1 MMARSEEASMPA
13 RMRILIVDDSSLIR
27 LYYRDVLEKAGFE
40 VDQASNGIEAMEK
53 VLAESYALAIV
64 DINMPRMDGISFIR
78 TLRRSPR
85 DFATLPALMISTEAD
100 QHDISDARAA
110 GANFYLVKP
119 VSGPDLLRHIA
130 VLTGM
135 SK

>member
-1 MMARSEEASMPA
+1 MARSKEPSMPS

-27 LYYRDVLEKAGFE
+27 HYYRDVLGKAGFE
-40 VDQASNGIEAMEK
+40 VDQAINGIEALEK
-53 VLAESYALAIV
+53 VLGESYDLAIV

-78 TLRRSPR
+78 ALRRSPP
-85 DFATLPALMISTEAD
+85 DVATLPAMMVSTEAD
-100 QHDISDARAA
+100 QRDIGDARAA

-119 VSGPDLLRHIA
+119 VSGPDLLRHVA

-135 SK
+135 SR